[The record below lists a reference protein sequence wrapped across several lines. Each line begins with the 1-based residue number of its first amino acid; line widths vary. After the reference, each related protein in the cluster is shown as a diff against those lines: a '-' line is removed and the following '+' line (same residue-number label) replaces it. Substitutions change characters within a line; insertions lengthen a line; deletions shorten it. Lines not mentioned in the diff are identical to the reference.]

1 MRYKS
6 VAIVTRHIMSKQCIS
21 LFSIAHLCRIKVW
34 NRRHF
39 YIWPQIVVLTDV
51 GALVKFM
58 HIVEESCLACSL
70 VSVDYRVD
78 IDCLL
83 VVLIMCTSIEMILS
97 KGIFL
102 PDPLAPT
109 QTVRVIFC

>member
-6 VAIVTRHIMSKQCIS
+6 VAIVKRTHHVNTVYLS
-21 LFSIAHLCRIKVW
+21 FSIAHLCRIKVW

>member
-6 VAIVTRHIMSKQCIS
+6 VAIVKRTHHVNTVYLS
-21 LFSIAHLCRIKVW
+21 FSIAHLCRIKVW

-39 YIWPQIVVLTDV
+39 YIWPQIVVLTYI
-51 GALVKFM
+51 GALVKFI

-78 IDCLL
+78 
-83 VVLIMCTSIEMILS
+83 VLIVC
-97 KGIFL
+97 
-102 PDPLAPT
+102 
-109 QTVRVIFC
+109 